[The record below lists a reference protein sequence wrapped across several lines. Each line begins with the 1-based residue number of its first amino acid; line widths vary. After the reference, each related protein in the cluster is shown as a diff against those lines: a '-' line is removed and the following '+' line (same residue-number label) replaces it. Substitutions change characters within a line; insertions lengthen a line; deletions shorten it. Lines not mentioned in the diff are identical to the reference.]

1 MLAVLL
7 AFVMTATLF
16 PTGVRADTSPWKIG
30 TVNYYSTGEGNNII
44 TDSYYY
50 SDEWFFEDPTVR
62 NDALALISMQ
72 LTAAAVDDRA
82 DGLGPAFLDELG
94 FTETGYVKCA
104 DDDPSGCN
112 YTWGK
117 KTITGDDGDATLIAV
132 QIQSFTFDQIY
143 KSIGWSQ
150 NFHVNGDEITDEHF
164 GLGEAY
170 SSVLPDI
177 ASLGDGESNVIF
189 WVTGHRSARQGIMY
203 MGIHLKL
210 RLM

>member
-1 MLAVLL
+1 MKRLSAKILSVLL
-7 AFVMTATLF
+7 VLVMTVTLF
-16 PTGVRADTSPWKIG
+16 PTEVKADASPWKIG

-94 FTETGYVKCA
+94 FSETGYVKCP
-104 DDDPSGCN
+104 DDDPNACN

-117 KTITGDDGDATLIAV
+117 KTITGIMKMCQLRPSPITGKV
-132 QIQSFTFDQIY
+132 QI
-143 KSIGWSQ
+143 
-150 NFHVNGDEITDEHF
+150 
-164 GLGEAY
+164 
-170 SSVLPDI
+170 
-177 ASLGDGESNVIF
+177 
-189 WVTGHRSARQGIMY
+189 GIWTTPA
-203 MGIHLKL
+203 KTCS
-210 RLM
+210 RA